1 MKKTVMYSPI
11 LALGLMGFAGSA
23 AQAQP
28 DLPRPSDQQYD
39 RREGRR
45 SQRAE
50 LMALQDDLA
59 LVDDG
64 LAALP
69 QRHRRYS
76 EFQRRAEGIRAEVTN
91 LANDVNRRAPDRPSS
106 GQVEIASLRLK
117 IATLRDDIEDAQQ
130 RRARAASYQL
140 PAGTEVEVA
149 LNTDVSSR
157 VSNPG
162 DRLEAQT
169 ISAVRL
175 NGRTIIPAGATV
187 RGSVREVRS
196 RNRGQQDGFLQMDF
210 DTLIP
215 EGGASMPIRAHVVSI
230 SENHEQGHDHQLRNG
245 GLGAL
250 IGGVL
255 GGIIDGKKGALIG
268 AAVGAGGGV
277 LASKGDDVEL
287 PEGTIVTIRL
297 DGPVM
302 ARR

>member
-1 MKKTVMYSPI
+1 MKKTLMYSPI
-11 LALGLMGFAGSA
+11 LALGLMGLAAEA

-28 DLPRPSDQQYD
+28 DPPRPYNQQYD

-45 SQRAE
+45 SQRAD
-50 LMALQDDLA
+50 LLALQDDLV
-59 LVDDG
+59 LIDDG
-64 LAALP
+64 LATLP
-69 QRHRRYS
+69 QRNRRYA
-76 EFQRRAEGIRAEVTN
+76 EFQSRAEGIRAEVTDLVN
-91 LANDVNRRAPDRPSS
+91 QINRRAPDRPAA

-117 IATLRDDIEDAQQ
+117 IATLRDDIENAQQ
-130 RRARAASYQL
+130 RRARAASYRI
-140 PAGTEVEVA
+140 PAGTEMEVA

-169 ISAVRL
+169 ISAVRM
-175 NGRTIIPAGATV
+175 NGRTIIPAGATI

-196 RNRGQQDGFLQMDF
+196 RNRGQQDGYLQMDF

-215 EGGASMPIRAHVVSI
+215 QGGQATPIRAHVVSI
-230 SENHEQGHDHQLRNG
+230 SENYEQGHDHQLRNG

-250 IGGVL
+250 LGGVI